1 MALAL
6 ETAAKNP
13 IQGGWMLCSRMSTIE
28 VFTVESYDGA
38 GKGLISADGIS
49 RCEER
54 EGGGGEKHQRRVNH
68 PAREKVVL
76 SSERS
81 FLRGKE

>member
-6 ETAAKNP
+6 EMAAKNP

-38 GKGLISADGIS
+38 GKGLISADGIPG
-49 RCEER
+49 CKER
-54 EGGGGEKHQRRVNH
+54 ERGGGEEHKR
-68 PAREKVVL
+68 
-76 SSERS
+76 
-81 FLRGKE
+81 